1 MLHTLTPFAAALLSG
16 APLSGLASDADL
28 QNPVAIQA
36 PAVQQSP
43 AQALRAKKK
52 KRAYLTPL
60 LLQRASWARSTA
72 LFRSPGNGGAP
83 LTTRTSY
90 NRMNNGQGPQGPQVP
105 RVPAGSATIPI
116 APQPISIYI
125 P

>member
-1 MLHTLTPFAAALLSG
+1 MLHTLTPITAALLAGTSLPG
-16 APLSGLASDADL
+16 VAGQPLPQSPAA
-28 QNPVAIQA
+28 VQA
-36 PAVQQSP
+36 PALQQGGS
-43 AQALRAKKK
+43 QTLRAKSK

-72 LFRSPGNGGAP
+72 LFRGPATP
-83 LTTRTSY
+83 PPMTTRASY
-90 NRMNNGQGPQGPQVP
+90 NRLNNGQGPQGPQVP
-105 RVPAGSATIPI
+105 VVPAGSATIPI